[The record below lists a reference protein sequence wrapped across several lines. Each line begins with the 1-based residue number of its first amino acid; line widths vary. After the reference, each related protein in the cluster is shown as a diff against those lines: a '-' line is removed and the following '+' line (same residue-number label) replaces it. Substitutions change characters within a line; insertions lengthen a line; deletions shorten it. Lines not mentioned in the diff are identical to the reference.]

1 MECLWPPLK
10 EITQEIRQTAHSLF
24 TKERHEHTNLK
35 ETAWVKSKLR
45 FRDTDKSD
53 EDMQGQDAAQVKPQ
67 MATDIVSKK
76 MWPSII
82 WLLGRSDVN
91 EV

>member
-53 EDMQGQDAAQVKPQ
+53 VDMQGQDGAQVKAKTPP
-67 MATDIVSKK
+67 K
-76 MWPSII
+76 
-82 WLLGRSDVN
+82 
-91 EV
+91 